1 MDSIKILSHS
11 IFFDFIDDLKNIEK
25 FEYEP
30 YLKYIYNEDSDSENE
45 QVWTVTTQ
53 IWYIC
58 GNYLIRYYYFC
69 VYLQ

>member
-11 IFFDFIDDLKNIEK
+11 IFFDFIDLKNIEK

-45 QVWTVTTQ
+45 QV
-53 IWYIC
+53 
-58 GNYLIRYYYFC
+58 
-69 VYLQ
+69 

>member
-1 MDSIKILSHS
+1 MDSNKILSHS

-45 QVWTVTTQ
+45 QV
-53 IWYIC
+53 
-58 GNYLIRYYYFC
+58 
-69 VYLQ
+69 

>member
-1 MDSIKILSHS
+1 MDSIKIFSHS

-45 QVWTVTTQ
+45 QV
-53 IWYIC
+53 
-58 GNYLIRYYYFC
+58 
-69 VYLQ
+69 